1 MKYMTSIVAFVGLAA
16 SIGVADAKQRYLG
29 DAEIKKEITGK
40 CNSYLSE
47 DSEGTICYKSNG
59 WITYNDSEFGKGSGR
74 WQVKGGKI
82 CEKYD
87 DSPED
92 SGCSKVRT
100 TNRDGYYL
108 FEDGT
113 MLRSR

>member
-1 MKYMTSIVAFVGLAA
+1 MKYMTSIVAFVGLAT

-29 DAEIKKEITGK
+29 DAEIKKQITGK
-40 CNSYLSE
+40 CNSYVNE

-74 WQVKGGKI
+74 WQVKDGKI
-82 CEKYD
+82 REKHA
-87 DSPED
+87 DSPD
-92 SGCSKVRT
+92 DAGCRKVKT
-100 TNRDGYYL
+100 TNRAGYFL